1 VLERWA
7 RCPVETRLIESARHA
22 PHLEARE
29 ATMDAIVPF
38 VRRVLLKA
46 AA

>member
-1 VLERWA
+1 
-7 RCPVETRLIESARHA
+7 LIAGARHA

-29 ATMDAIVPF
+29 ATLAAIVPF
-38 VRRVLLKA
+38 VRRVLMKA